1 MNAAAATESGTHTI
15 LIVDDDRSNGE
26 SLERIFQ
33 REGFQTVLAAGGREA
48 LDRLRQRPVD
58 VVLTDLMMPDV
69 NGLDLLK
76 TVRDLTPTTEVVL
89 MTAYGSV
96 EKAVEAMKEGAY
108 DFVAKPFKRIQ
119 IVKAVRKAAEKR
131 ALTLENIDLRK
142 KLAGLRGDER
152 RIVGQSEALRR
163 TLEIVRQAAPS
174 SATVLIEAET
184 GTGKELVARAL
195 HEHSRRAAGPFVAVN
210 CSAIPESIIEAE
222 LFGYERGSFTGATE
236 AREGRFKSAD
246 KGTLFLDEIGE
257 LSAHVQVKLLRALQ
271 DGEIE
276 RIGGGTLR
284 VDVRLV
290 AATNRSLDA
299 EVKAGRFRE
308 DLFYRLNVITIGIPP
323 LRDRREDI
331 PLLADFFLRKYSDKN
346 GRQMSGFS
354 AEALETLAGH
364 AWPGNVRELENAV
377 ERAVVL
383 CRADTIGVEDLPE
396 PVRRGE
402 RAQGAV
408 TFAVGTPLEEVE
420 RRLIQETLRHTRGD
434 KRRAAQLLG
443 IATRTIYRKLAADRG
458 ELGAGEDD
466 WPGDELGEGG
476 GAAGEG
482 DGAAASAPA
491 GGEGEQTAAAAAT
504 GAAVVAPA
512 APAASSGGAAGGPS
526 RAGGPAATPR

>member
-1 MNAAAATESGTHTI
+1 MVPSLDRSDVAAAPSATSQTV
-15 LIVDDDRSNGE
+15 LIVDDDLSNGE

-33 REGFQTVLAAGGREA
+33 REGFQTVVAAGGRAA
-48 LDRLRQRPVD
+48 LDVLRQRPVD

-69 NGLDLLK
+69 NGMDLLK
-76 TVRDLTPTTEVVL
+76 TVRDIVPTTEIVL

-96 EKAVEAMKEGAY
+96 EKAVEAIKEGAY
-108 DFVAKPFKRIQ
+108 DFVTKPFKRIQ

-131 ALTLENIDLRK
+131 ALTLENIDLRRR
-142 KLAGLRGDER
+142 LAGMRDDR
-152 RIVGQSEALRR
+152 RIIGQSEALRR

-174 SATVLIEAET
+174 SATVLIQAET

-195 HEHSRRAAGPFVAVN
+195 HEHSRRSAGPFVAVN
-210 CSAIPESIIEAE
+210 CSAIPETIIEAE

-236 AREGRFKSAD
+236 AREGRFRSAD

-257 LSAHVQVKLLRALQ
+257 LSPAVQVKLLRAIQ

-276 RIGGGTLR
+276 RIGGATVR

-323 LRDRREDI
+323 LRDRREDV
-331 PLLADFFLRKYSDKN
+331 PLLADHFLRKYSDKN
-346 GRQMSGFS
+346 ARQMKGFTPG
-354 AEALETLAGH
+354 ALETMTAH
-364 AWPGNVRELENAV
+364 SWPGNVRELENAV

-383 CRADTIGVEDLPE
+383 TKGETIDVEDLPE
-396 PVRRGE
+396 SVRRGE

-408 TFAVGTPLEEVE
+408 TFAIGTPLEEVE

-443 IATRTIYRKLAADRG
+443 IATRTIYRKLAAEKG
-458 ELGAGEDD
+458 EPLG
-466 WPGDELGEGG
+466 PGDEGEDW
-476 GAAGEG
+476 ALDEADDAGVE
-482 DGAAASAPA
+482 P
-491 GGEGEQTAAAAAT
+491 
-504 GAAVVAPA
+504 P
-512 APAASSGGAAGGPS
+512 SS
-526 RAGGPAATPR
+526 